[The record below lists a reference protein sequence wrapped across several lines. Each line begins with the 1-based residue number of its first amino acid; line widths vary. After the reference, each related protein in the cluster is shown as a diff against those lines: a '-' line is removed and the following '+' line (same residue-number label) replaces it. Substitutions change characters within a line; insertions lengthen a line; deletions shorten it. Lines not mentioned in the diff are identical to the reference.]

1 MLLTL
6 TFERERTSEMCL
18 AMEGC
23 EFIYDPVR
31 QSERIQI
38 VKLLT
43 FIKLCDS
50 AF

>member
-1 MLLTL
+1 MLIAL
-6 TFERERTSEMCL
+6 TFERKRTSETCL
-18 AMEGC
+18 FMEGC

-43 FIKLCDS
+43 FIKFCDS